1 MQLDGYL
8 STSLRGLYPP
18 EQRADI
24 LPIEGMIEGFAVQ
37 SAAITP
43 ESAQIDVALNSGG
56 MDAILQFN
64 LIRENGNWVIDSIFA
79 EP

>member
-24 LPIEGMIEGFAVQ
+24 LPIEGLIEGFAVQ

-43 ESAQIDVALNSGG
+43 ENAEIDVALHSGG